1 MGIILENTTIET
13 KIGVL
18 EIKIEQEIIETVEQY
33 GIKTERRTK

>member
-18 EIKIEQEIIETVEQY
+18 EIKIKQEIIETVE
-33 GIKTERRTK
+33 